1 MNAIGPEVD
10 VMLGGEIALAPARN
24 NARAPL
30 RSTAVSGSVKVPGWE
45 SWKTL
50 ASVTAYHSFGGE
62 VELRTPHDTPPYLL
76 MPSPTSAHSSSSA
89 FANRF
94 NLSNASRS
102 FSSAIR
108 VIQEYARVRARKS
121 SLTGDG

>member
-1 MNAIGPEVD
+1 MDAIGPEVD

-76 MPSPTSAHSSSSA
+76 MPSPTSAHSSAGGPPCFYQVGVDAIVATLTNVANHAIDPDLVDVTSA
-89 FANRF
+89 
-94 NLSNASRS
+94 
-102 FSSAIR
+102 
-108 VIQEYARVRARKS
+108 
-121 SLTGDG
+121 